1 MQDNRLLS
9 ACSPETLLRNIVV
22 ALSSYGIIKIT
33 LAALHFNMHRFG
45 AKFLECLIGSGSM
58 IRSHCVS
65 HMKLSLELTL
75 CSHPNFTL
83 IVFHMQPNCEDGW
96 ESLLGSCGLGLGPMK
111 RNFQQ
116 RSRRHTRPLNTFC
129 LPGKHNTSKGTMCS
143 HRLHCLLGSSDP
155 VRRHFLNNT
164 LLKVTVWCL
173 QGLS

>member
-1 MQDNRLLS
+1 M
-9 ACSPETLLRNIVV
+9 V